1 MLGRFGRCLV
11 VVPLALGA
19 ATLVAVV
26 LLGVGS
32 LLLVLAVVLTL
43 VLIGLIAA
51 TARTGK
57 AKTRLERCR
66 FF

>member
-11 VVPLALGA
+11 AVPLALGA

-26 LLGVGS
+26 LFGIGS
-32 LLLVLAVVLTL
+32 LLLVLAVILPL

-51 TARTGK
+51 AALTGK
-57 AKTRLERCR
+57 AKTRLERRR

>member
-11 VVPLALGA
+11 AVPLALGA

-32 LLLVLAVVLTL
+32 LLLVLPLVV
-43 VLIGLIAA
+43 IGLIAA
-51 TARTGK
+51 AARTGK
-57 AKTRLERCR
+57 AKIRLDRRR

>member
-11 VVPLALGA
+11 AVPLTLRA

-32 LLLVLAVVLTL
+32 LLLVLAVVLPL
-43 VLIGLIAA
+43 VVIGLIAA
-51 TARTGK
+51 AARTGK
-57 AKTRLERCR
+57 AKIRLERRR

>member
-11 VVPLALGA
+11 AVPLALGA

-32 LLLVLAVVLTL
+32 LLLVLAVVLPP
-43 VLIGLIAA
+43 VVIGLIAA
-51 TARTGK
+51 AARTGK
-57 AKTRLERCR
+57 AKTRLERRR

>member
-1 MLGRFGRCLV
+1 MLGPFGRCLV
-11 VVPLALGA
+11 AVPIALGV

-32 LLLVLAVVLTL
+32 LLLVLAVVLPL
-43 VLIGLIAA
+43 VVIGLIAA
-51 TARTGK
+51 AARTGK
-57 AKTRLERCR
+57 AKIRLDRRR

>member
-11 VVPLALGA
+11 AVPLALGA

-32 LLLVLAVVLTL
+32 LLLVLPL

-51 TARTGK
+51 AARTGK
-57 AKTRLERCR
+57 AKTRLERRR

>member
-11 VVPLALGA
+11 AVPLALGA

-32 LLLVLAVVLTL
+32 LLLVLPLVLT
-43 VLIGLIAA
+43 GLIAA

-57 AKTRLERCR
+57 AKTRLDRRR

>member
-11 VVPLALGA
+11 AVPLALGA

-32 LLLVLAVVLTL
+32 LLLVLPL
-43 VLIGLIAA
+43 VLIGLIVAA
-51 TARTGK
+51 ARTGK
-57 AKTRLERCR
+57 AKIRFERRR